1 MRFSGLA
8 PYGIELL
15 TSKVIAST
23 LISLVCRAIGLL
35 AHLQQLTGS
44 AGAAFAE
51 QSAACASELL
61 AGRGNGA

>member
-8 PYGIELL
+8 PYGTELL
-15 TSKVIAST
+15 TSKVIATT
-23 LISLVCRAIGLL
+23 LMSLVGRAMGLL
-35 AHLQQLTGS
+35 AHLQQLLGF
-44 AGAAFAE
+44 AGAPSAK